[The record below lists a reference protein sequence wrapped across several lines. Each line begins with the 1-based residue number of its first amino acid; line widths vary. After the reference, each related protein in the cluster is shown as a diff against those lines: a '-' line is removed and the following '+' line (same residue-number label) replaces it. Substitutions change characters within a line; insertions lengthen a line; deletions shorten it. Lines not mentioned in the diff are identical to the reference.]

1 MRLARL
7 AGVVVVALGLI
18 GCGTTGQEPATGRP
32 QASAG
37 STTRKSAAAGSAIS
51 KLNHPVST
59 QNPAAQ
65 RAFNEGLTYVYA
77 FNHDEGAAAF
87 RRAAQADPK
96 LGMAYWGIAFA
107 LGTNYNEWEIPPERA
122 KAAYEAIQKAT
133 ELSAGAPEPERAY
146 IAALAKRYAADP
158 ASADPKRLAADYA
171 AAMNDLAR
179 RYPDDLDAATLA
191 ADAGMNLRPWRLYA
205 LDGTPAEGTEEI
217 VALLE
222 SVMRRDPDHIGA
234 NHLYI
239 HAVEA
244 SRHPERALEAAARL
258 PGLAPSCGHLVHM
271 PSHVYSRTGDSVASA
286 GSNEAA
292 IAADEA
298 YFRKGGKTDGI
309 YGMMYYNHNI
319 HFLAVASA
327 DAGNYQQAKAAAEK
341 LAAHAGEHV
350 KHMPML
356 EGFMLTPLYVAVRFA
371 RWDELL
377 SAPEPDKSLAGLH
390 AMWHFARG
398 MAHAG
403 RGNTSAA
410 ETERA
415 ALAAEH
421 KALPP
426 QTMLSPYNK
435 TDDILAIAED
445 RLAAQIARAGGDAKS
460 AAERLRA
467 VAAREDQLNYIEP
480 PDWYLPARESLGTTL
495 LASGDAAGAEKAFRD
510 DLQRHTRSGRSLFGL
525 MESLKAQGRSYEAD
539 LVRQQFEAAWTGA
552 DTKLAV
558 KDL

>member
-1 MRLARL
+1 M
-7 AGVVVVALGLI
+7 
-18 GCGTTGQEPATGRP
+18 T
-32 QASAG
+32 
-37 STTRKSAAAGSAIS
+37 
-51 KLNHPVST
+51 
-59 QNPAAQ
+59 
-65 RAFNEGLTYVYA
+65 
-77 FNHDEGAAAF
+77 
-87 RRAAQADPK
+87 
-96 LGMAYWGIAFA
+96 
-107 LGTNYNEWEIPPERA
+107 
-122 KAAYEAIQKAT
+122 
-133 ELSAGAPEPERAY
+133 
-146 IAALAKRYAADP
+146 
-158 ASADPKRLAADYA
+158 
-171 AAMNDLAR
+171 
-179 RYPDDLDAATLA
+179 
-191 ADAGMNLRPWRLYA
+191 
-205 LDGTPAEGTEEI
+205 
-217 VALLE
+217 LLE
-222 SVMRRDPDHIGA
+222 AVMRRDPDHIGA

-244 SRHPERALEAAARL
+244 SHHPERALEAAARL

-371 RWDELL
+371 KWDELL

-421 KALPP
+421 KALRPRRCSALTTRPMTSSRSPRTAWRPRSPAPQATRNRPP
-426 QTMLSPYNK
+426 SGSGPW
-435 TDDILAIAED
+435 
-445 RLAAQIARAGGDAKS
+445 R
-460 AAERLRA
+460 
-467 VAAREDQLNYIEP
+467 
-480 PDWYLPARESLGTTL
+480 PARTSSTTSSPPTGTSPPANPWAPPCSHRVMPPGLKKPSATTSSVTP
-495 LASGDAAGAEKAFRD
+495 AAAG
-510 DLQRHTRSGRSLFGL
+510 RSSG
-525 MESLKAQGRSYEAD
+525 
-539 LVRQQFEAAWTGA
+539 
-552 DTKLAV
+552 
-558 KDL
+558 